1 MDYPFYIIFVFRLF
15 HELSEGIDQFV
26 NDVVASVADVV
37 HHAGFDMVRE
47 KLLIECVQCG
57 IDCCDLSHDIGAI
70 CVFFDHALD
79 TADLPFD
86 TAQAVDEFFVFLG
99 RSLLGFM
106 ARTAAFFDVIHG
118 DVLLFPLKNKEASD
132 LRLFLR

>member
-1 MDYPFYIIFVFRLF
+1 MRLF

-47 KLLIECVQCG
+47 ELLIEGVECG
-57 IDCCDLSHDIGAI
+57 IDCGDLSHDIGAI
-70 CVFFDHALD
+70 GVLFDHALD

-86 TAQAVDEFFVFLG
+86 TAQAVDELFVFLG

-106 ARTAAFFDVIHG
+106 ARTAAFFDFIPG
-118 DVLLFPLKNKEASD
+118 DVLLFL
-132 LRLFLR
+132 

>member
-1 MDYPFYIIFVFRLF
+1 MRLF
-15 HELSEGIDQFV
+15 HEFSEGIDQLV

-37 HHAGFDMVRE
+37 HHAGFDMIRE
-47 KLLIECVQCG
+47 KLLIESVECG
-57 IDCCDLSHDIGAI
+57 IDSSDLSHDIGAI

-86 TAQAVDEFFVFLG
+86 TVQAIDEFFIFLR
-99 RSLLGFM
+99 RSFLSFM

-118 DVLLFPLKNKEASD
+118 DVLLISLKK
-132 LRLFLR
+132 